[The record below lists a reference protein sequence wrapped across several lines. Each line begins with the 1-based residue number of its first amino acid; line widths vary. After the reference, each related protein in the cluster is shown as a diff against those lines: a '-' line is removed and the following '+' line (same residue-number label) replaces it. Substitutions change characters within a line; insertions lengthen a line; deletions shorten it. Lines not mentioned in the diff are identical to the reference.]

1 MIPAGHARPPETV
14 RMAKRKI
21 DCGSSRARYCRER
34 QMAPSKCARGS
45 FRVVKSGKALI
56 TICCPKG
63 PRHWVR
69 GKCLV
74 GTRAQT
80 ILRLK
85 SSPKCN
91 VCRVKR
97 KGK

>member
-1 MIPAGHARPPETV
+1 
-14 RMAKRKI
+14 MAKKKPKI
-21 DCGSSRARYCRER
+21 DCGSARAKFCRER

-45 FRVVKSGKALI
+45 FRVVKSGVARI

-69 GKCLV
+69 GKCRV

-80 ILRLK
+80 ILRPK
-85 SSPKCN
+85 SHPKCGT
-91 VCRVKR
+91 CRVKR
-97 KGK
+97 